1 MCFTYAVQT
10 ICEVGELF
18 VEEDEAITVGSG
30 NNIRV
35 KLKGIEET
43 DVVCRRTLR
52 MRKTVYAYLYTKMT
66 HLILIMAG

>member
-1 MCFTYAVQT
+1 LDQVFFVSLFFLSRAQT

-18 VEEDEAITVGSG
+18 VEEEEVQTVGSG

-43 DVVCRRTLR
+43 DVVWWL
-52 MRKTVYAYLYTKMT
+52 
-66 HLILIMAG
+66 

>member
-1 MCFTYAVQT
+1 LDQVFVFVSLAFFLSRTQT

-18 VEEDEAITVGSG
+18 VEEEEVQTVGSG

-43 DVVCRRTLR
+43 DVVWQQ
-52 MRKTVYAYLYTKMT
+52 
-66 HLILIMAG
+66 